1 MKDKEFHTRHLGKP
15 YEEKRCV
22 DCAYC
27 AKHLLYSGKWPC
39 MNPDVH
45 VGQPVPYDKP
55 CFVKRG
61 SKEAN
66 DRGI

>member
-1 MKDKEFHTRHLGKP
+1 MSSTDFSSRYMGKP
-15 YEEKRCV
+15 TEKNCA

-27 AKHLLYSGKWPC
+27 IKRYFYSGKWPC
-39 MNPDVH
+39 ANPDVH

-55 CFVKRG
+55 CFVRRG

-66 DRGI
+66 DRGL